1 MSVNASR
8 RWEMTVKIVKIQ
20 SNDISHCPT
29 VRVLDLRHYVS
40 SDACELPRTQNNRIA
55 AQVRWMC
62 IVPITV
68 ILNCPR

>member
-40 SDACELPRTQNNRIA
+40 SDACELPRTQNN
-55 AQVRWMC
+55 
-62 IVPITV
+62 
-68 ILNCPR
+68 